1 VRRAVGEVTLD
12 LVLTSVADAT
22 LEKVLDEVLKVIP
35 ADDSGGK
42 YDNDGRLQLRCSS
55 RASTL
60 LLHTPAPPAA
70 VSISKLRED
79 YEAMAAASALAA
91 AAAAKAAAEAAA
103 AAGDGAPAVVL
114 TRKTA
119 AELGNVKADVALTA
133 VRASDG
139 AFNWFLCDSAFNF
152 VNAGS
157 LSAPEMAKWLADD
170 MPLFG
175 LLRMSF
181 GAGKFK
187 RLKWITVSWPGGAK
201 VGMVARAKAT
211 GARAGIKAKL
221 GAASVDIEANTIA
234 DISLDNIIDKVKR
247 STAVDGATEGGEDPY
262 SVSVNRRGVAASVAG
277 GGGAG
282 RHHGVA
288 DARAYAQPPLP
299 ASPPAGRQVYEGAAG
314 GGRRLEGVLW
324 RQGPRDRRR
333 RRGAA
338 AQERRAAH

>member
-1 VRRAVGEVTLD
+1 
-12 LVLTSVADAT
+12 
-22 LEKVLDEVLKVIP
+22 
-35 ADDSGGK
+35 
-42 YDNDGRLQLRCSS
+42 
-55 RASTL
+55 
-60 LLHTPAPPAA
+60 
-70 VSISKLRED
+70 
-79 YEAMAAASALAA
+79 MAAASALAA

-103 AAGDGAPAVVL
+103 AAGGDGAPAVVL

-262 SVSVNRRGVAASVAG
+262 SVSG
-277 GGGAG
+277 
-282 RHHGVA
+282 
-288 DARAYAQPPLP
+288 ARARARQRRRLFAIFAERERMRASHCRQPPRR
-299 ASPPAGRQVYEGAAG
+299 PPAGRQVYEGAAG

-324 RQGPRDRRR
+324 RQGPRDGGR

-338 AQERRAAH
+338 AQDGRAAHRRNARQGLPH

>member
-1 VRRAVGEVTLD
+1 
-12 LVLTSVADAT
+12 
-22 LEKVLDEVLKVIP
+22 
-35 ADDSGGK
+35 
-42 YDNDGRLQLRCSS
+42 
-55 RASTL
+55 
-60 LLHTPAPPAA
+60 
-70 VSISKLRED
+70 
-79 YEAMAAASALAA
+79 
-91 AAAAKAAAEAAA
+91 
-103 AAGDGAPAVVL
+103 
-114 TRKTA
+114 
-119 AELGNVKADVALTA
+119 VALTA

-234 DISLDNIIDKVKR
+234 DISLDNINDTVKR

-262 SVSVNRRGVAASVAG
+262 SVSGVAASMAG

-282 RHHGVA
+282 YHRGVA